1 MTLNNN
7 KITPPNQYDDPN
19 AVSTNILQELK
30 KMGMP
35 SEFAPAK
42 LKQGHGEAVCVILS
56 GLLDKTLQATGFV
69 FKKPIYPEEG
79 CAVRWLFSG

>member
-1 MTLNNN
+1 
-7 KITPPNQYDDPN
+7 
-19 AVSTNILQELK
+19 
-30 KMGMP
+30 
-35 SEFAPAK
+35 
-42 LKQGHGEAVCVILS
+42 VILS